1 MHQSSFENMKEF
13 VQSNF
18 KNLDPKKKLRVL
30 DVGSLDVNG
39 SYRNL
44 FDADFWIYEGL
55 DMEHGENVDFVPKDP
70 SDWKELCSTTYD
82 LVFSGQAPEH
92 IEYPCKTF

>member
-1 MHQSSFENMKEF
+1 MHQSSYENMKEF

-18 KNLDPKKKLRVL
+18 KNLDPQKKLRVL

-44 FDADFWIYEGL
+44 LIPIWVYEGL
-55 DMEHGENVDFVPKDP
+55 DMEHGENVDFVPKTIRLERA
-70 SDWKELCSTTYD
+70 K
-82 LVFSGQAPEH
+82 
-92 IEYPCKTF
+92 K

>member
-1 MHQSSFENMKEF
+1 MKEF

-18 KNLDPKKKLRVL
+18 KNLESQKLRVL

-55 DMEHGENVDFVPKDP
+55 DMEHGENVDFVPADP
-70 SDWKELCSTTYD
+70 YNWKELRSNTYD
-82 LVFSGQAPEH
+82 LIISGQALEH
-92 IEYPCKTF
+92 IEFPWKILKILKES